1 MTEKDSIALVPL
13 TSTEIRTLR
22 RLLLT
27 TPSEIGDIT
36 QEEKQ
41 RIVLRLHAALEEVT
55 PLMIDA
61 NRVQ

>member
-1 MTEKDSIALVPL
+1 MTEKDSVALVPL